1 MQARYYDPVI
11 GRFYSNDP
19 IGFRDVHSF
28 NRYAYANNNPYS
40 YIDPT
45 GMAPESFE
53 EWVNLGIGVGKVLES
68 GVQTIGGTFAVG
80 VGAVDVLAGSKVVRV
95 ALIAGGSYAVADAKY
110 TFEDGTNK
118 ITDAWNN
125 QSDQAKHSVP
135 EGPLQST
142 AQDLGCLSECQQI
155 AGATDKVLGAITG
168 NISSAIVKETGVV
181 LETVDQIQSSAGQVE
196 KLKKIHDK
204 IDE

>member
-1 MQARYYDPVI
+1 MYMQARYYDPVI

-28 NRYAYANNNPYS
+28 NRSAYANNNPYR

-80 VGAVDVLAGSKVVRV
+80 VGAVDVLAGSKVVGV
-95 ALIAGGSYAVADAKY
+95 TLIAGGSYAVADAK
-110 TFEDGTNK
+110 
-118 ITDAWNN
+118 
-125 QSDQAKHSVP
+125 
-135 EGPLQST
+135 
-142 AQDLGCLSECQQI
+142 
-155 AGATDKVLGAITG
+155 
-168 NISSAIVKETGVV
+168 
-181 LETVDQIQSSAGQVE
+181 
-196 KLKKIHDK
+196 
-204 IDE
+204 